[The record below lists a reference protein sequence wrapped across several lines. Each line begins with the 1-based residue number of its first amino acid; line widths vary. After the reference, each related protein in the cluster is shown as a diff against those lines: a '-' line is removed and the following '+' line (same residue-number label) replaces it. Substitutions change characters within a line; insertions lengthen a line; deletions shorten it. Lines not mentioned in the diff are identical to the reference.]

1 MTSNDSRFRKR
12 DIPFWMRVIWGYAI
26 MGLITSCVQLAWKYP
41 PPGGGLPINW
51 FVIVPVLLM
60 LLTVVPYLL
69 SFLAWF
75 IVAQPAIRWALG
87 NEQVSIISTDGMDE
101 LPRISPGED
110 LVEESE

>member
-1 MTSNDSRFRKR
+1 MTSNNSRLRKR
-12 DIPFWMRVIWGYAI
+12 DIPIWMRFIWGYAI
-26 MGLITSCVQLAWKYP
+26 MGLISSCVQLAWKYP

-87 NEQVSIISTDGMDE
+87 NEQVSIISTGDMDKM
-101 LPRISPGED
+101 PRISRGED
-110 LVEESE
+110 LAEESD